1 MGPYPVP
8 KQALTP
14 SIPFDDDMEGTCPRN
29 KQYNSIGK
37 RFGQYKRKN
46 RKKTKSKLEGKKFQT
61 RTKRGPS

>member
-14 SIPFDDDMEGTCPRN
+14 SIPFDDDMEGTCARN

-37 RFGQYKRKN
+37 RFGQYKRK
-46 RKKTKSKLEGKKFQT
+46 KSEKNNIKIRREKVAHQN
-61 RTKRGPS
+61 